1 MIREAVGAAPRI
13 EGGEV
18 LLLPAEYVADR
29 LSRGPSLQAGAGEG
43 CGIEL
48 DDVGEPLLDAV
59 GELGSVLGDRLA
71 PVFQVADGSLD
82 LAATLAQFTLDTHAR
97 FAHLALE
104 AFAGG
109 DAAALEAAQLGLG
122 PGRRRVAGN

>member
-1 MIREAVGAAPRI
+1 MIREAVGTAPRI

-29 LSRGPSLQAGAGEG
+29 LSRGRSLQAGRGKLR
-43 CGIEL
+43 GIEL
-48 DDVGEPLLDAV
+48 DEADDPLLDAA
-59 GELGSVLGDRLA
+59 GDLGSVLGDGVA
-71 PVFQVADGSLD
+71 PVFQVADAFLD
-82 LAATLAQFTLDTHAR
+82 LAAPLAQFALEAHAR

-109 DAAALEAAQLGLG
+109 GAAALEAAQLGLR
-122 PGRRRVAGN
+122 PG